1 MLACRSIVLCC
12 LSGLVALISC
22 PVRANWQPEP
32 EPLIWS
38 RLRQTHLPGEGWTF
52 VDAMSSPQL
61 QAAEYLRSPRAAIT
75 ESNGVV
81 VDIEAGLL
89 LRRADQS
96 EWTAKVIQMRVV

>member
-81 VDIEAGLL
+81 VDIEA
-89 LRRADQS
+89 DVEPS
-96 EWTAKVIQMRVV
+96 TS